1 MFIKD
6 IGLYLSFLVISLSG
20 EGSSKTLSRTK
31 KGVSEY
37 LGEGLSASW
46 GQHGLGN
53 HASVAWNLCAD
64 RTVGED
70 AHCCVL
76 NT

>member
-37 LGEGLSASW
+37 LGEGLSASS
-46 GQHGLGN
+46 GQHGLGD
-53 HASVAWNLCAD
+53 HLGGHRWRGISVQTGLLGRMLTA
-64 RTVGED
+64 VS
-70 AHCCVL
+70 
-76 NT
+76 